1 MLFQTASV
9 ASLAVA
15 LLSPPVQHTTYQGQK
30 ARKHFVSFTYDWH
43 YTHALGFNK
52 HPLEDLL
59 GQPVSEVHLES
70 FEYRTEDGLTS
81 VDVQEFGHRGQGI
94 GVTVYPFGSSEGT
107 TLAIRGSIEGL
118 PNVRMT
124 FNGPAPVSSYAL
136 TNGRAFDLGIGI
148 EMSDRSPGW
157 GLGSHA
163 FILGGFGRALTDQQ
177 NGQRYFAEG
186 GGGVSTGPIGV
197 DISVKVA
204 TNRFSVPVS
213 HSFLT
218 IPVSVRGT
226 LSF

>member
-9 ASLAVA
+9 VSLAVA
-15 LLSPPVQHTTYQGQK
+15 LLSPPVQHSTYQGQK
-30 ARKHFVSFTYDWH
+30 ARRHFVSISYDWQ
-43 YTHALGFNK
+43 YTHSLGFNK

-59 GQPVSEVHLES
+59 GRPVSEVHLES
-70 FEYRTEDGLTS
+70 FEYRTEDGLTT
-81 VDVQEFGHRGQGI
+81 VDVLEFGHRSQAV
-94 GVTVYPFGSSEGT
+94 GVTLYPFGSSEGAA
-107 TLAIRGSIEGL
+107 LAIRGSIEGL
-118 PNVRMT
+118 PNVRLT

-136 TNGRAFDLGIGI
+136 TNGRAYDLGFGL

-163 FILGGFGRALTDQQ
+163 FILGGFGRAQTDQQ
-177 NGQRYFAEG
+177 DGKRYFAEG
-186 GGGVSTGPIGV
+186 GGGVTSGPLGV

-218 IPVSVRGT
+218 IPISVRGT